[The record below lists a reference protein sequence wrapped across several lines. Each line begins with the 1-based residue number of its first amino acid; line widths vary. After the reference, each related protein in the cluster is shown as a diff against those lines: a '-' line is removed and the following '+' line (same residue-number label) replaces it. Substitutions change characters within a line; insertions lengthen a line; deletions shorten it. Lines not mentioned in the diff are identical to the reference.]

1 MPRSAHAGVRA
12 APRHGPTLSDELL
25 IPLDHFKEDRQFV
38 TALARGLQV
47 LKCFTSGEEHLGNQE
62 IAQRCGLPKSTITRL
77 THTLTLLDF
86 LHHDGEKNR
95 YRLGMATL
103 SLGGTTLLRLDARE
117 ISRPIMQELANQTGC
132 LIALGMREGMS
143 MLYLETARSDASV
156 ITIRLNLGS
165 RIPLPTTAMGR
176 AYLAGSRPAAR
187 KAVLERV
194 KNLSPEA
201 YEEVERA
208 VARACTEYEA
218 SDCCTSYSEWRGEVG
233 AIATPLRVGKGMPM
247 MVLSASG
254 AIHTMTPAFVEGTVR
269 PLLLR
274 SAWAI
279 EQHFQPDAQTAR
291 V

>member
-1 MPRSAHAGVRA
+1 MKATPPPRDFGN
-12 APRHGPTLSDELL
+12 LL
-25 IPLDHFKEDRQFV
+25 MSIDDHKEDRQFV

-62 IAQRCGLPKSTITRL
+62 IAQRCRLPKSTVTRL

-86 LHHDGEKNR
+86 LHHDSAQNR

-143 MLYLETARSDASV
+143 MLYLETARSDASM

-165 RIPLPTTAMGR
+165 RMPLPSTAMGR

-187 KAVLERV
+187 KSVMERV
-194 KNLSPEA
+194 KNLNPEGYA
-201 YEEVERA
+201 EIA
-208 VARACTEYEA
+208 QAIDRACEEYEA
-218 SDCCTSYSEWRGEVG
+218 TDCCTSYSDWRGEVG

-247 MVLSASG
+247 MVLSAAG
-254 AIHTMTPAFVEGTVR
+254 TIQLMTPEFVETTVR

-279 EQHFQPDAQTAR
+279 EQHFQTAG
-291 V
+291 

>member
-1 MPRSAHAGVRA
+1 MKATPPPRDFGN
-12 APRHGPTLSDELL
+12 LL
-25 IPLDHFKEDRQFV
+25 MSIDDHKEDRQFV

-62 IAQRCGLPKSTITRL
+62 IAQRCRLPKSTVTRL

-86 LHHDGEKNR
+86 LHHDSAQNR
-95 YRLGMATL
+95 YRLGLATL

-143 MLYLETARSDASV
+143 MLYLETARSDASM

-165 RIPLPTTAMGR
+165 RMPLPSTAMGR

-187 KAVLERV
+187 KSVMERV
-194 KNLSPEA
+194 KNLNPEGYA
-201 YEEVERA
+201 EIA
-208 VARACTEYEA
+208 QAIDRACEEYEA
-218 SDCCTSYSEWRGEVG
+218 TDCCTSYSDWRGEVG

-247 MVLSASG
+247 MVLSAAG
-254 AIHTMTPAFVEGTVR
+254 TIQLMTPEFVETTVR

-279 EQHFQPDAQTAR
+279 EQHFQTAG
-291 V
+291 

>member
-1 MPRSAHAGVRA
+1 MSAPLSPRDFGNLLMPI
-12 APRHGPTLSDELL
+12 D
-25 IPLDHFKEDRQFV
+25 DHKEDRQFV

-62 IAQRCGLPKSTITRL
+62 IAQRCRLPKSTVTRL

-86 LHHDGEKNR
+86 LHHDSAQNR

-117 ISRPIMQELANQTGC
+117 ISRPIMQALANQTGC

-143 MLYLETARSDASV
+143 MLYLETSRSDASV

-165 RIPLPTTAMGR
+165 RIPLHTTAMGR

-187 KAVLERV
+187 RAVMERV
-194 KNLSPEA
+194 KSLNPEGYA
-201 YEEVERA
+201 AIEGEVQ
-208 VARACTEYEA
+208 RACDEFEA
-218 SDCCTSYSEWRGEVG
+218 TDCCTSYADWRGEVG

-254 AIHTMTPAFVEGTVR
+254 PIHSMQRAFVEDTVR

-279 EQHFQPDAQTAR
+279 EQHFHPKG
-291 V
+291 

>member
-1 MPRSAHAGVRA
+1 MKATPPPRDFGN
-12 APRHGPTLSDELL
+12 LL
-25 IPLDHFKEDRQFV
+25 MSIDDHKEDRQFV

-62 IAQRCGLPKSTITRL
+62 IAQRCRLPKSTVTRL

-86 LHHDGEKNR
+86 LHHDSAQNR

-143 MLYLETARSDASV
+143 MLYLETARSDASM

-165 RIPLPTTAMGR
+165 RMPLPSTAMGR

-187 KAVLERV
+187 KSVMERV
-194 KNLSPEA
+194 KNLNPEA
-201 YEEVERA
+201 YAEIA
-208 VARACTEYEA
+208 QAIDRACEEYEA
-218 SDCCTSYSEWRGEVG
+218 TDCCTSYSDWRGEVG

-247 MVLSASG
+247 MVLSAAG
-254 AIHTMTPAFVEGTVR
+254 TIQLMTPEFVETTVR

-279 EQHFQPDAQTAR
+279 EQHFQTAG
-291 V
+291 

>member
-1 MPRSAHAGVRA
+1 MAFPLLPMRPPTPSRDIGKLPMPI
-12 APRHGPTLSDELL
+12 D
-25 IPLDHFKEDRQFV
+25 DHKEDRQFV

-62 IAQRCGLPKSTITRL
+62 IAQRCRLPKSTVTRL

-86 LHHDGEKNR
+86 LHHDSVQNR

-117 ISRPIMQELANQTGC
+117 ISRPVMQELANQTGC

-165 RIPLPTTAMGR
+165 RIPLHTTAMGR

-187 KAVLERV
+187 RSVMERV
-194 KNLSPEA
+194 KNLNPEGYA
-201 YEEVERA
+201 DIERA
-208 VARACTEYEA
+208 ITRAGEEYEA
-218 SDCCTSYSEWRGEVG
+218 TDCCTSYSEWRGEVG

-254 AIHTMTPAFVEGTVR
+254 DIRTMTPQFVEHTVR

-279 EQHFQPDAQTAR
+279 EQHFQPGN
-291 V
+291 

>member
-1 MPRSAHAGVRA
+1 MKATPPPRDFGN
-12 APRHGPTLSDELL
+12 LL
-25 IPLDHFKEDRQFV
+25 MSIDDHKEDRQFV

-62 IAQRCGLPKSTITRL
+62 IAQRCRLPKSTVTRL

-86 LHHDGEKNR
+86 LHHDSAQNR
-95 YRLGMATL
+95 YRLGLATL

-143 MLYLETARSDASV
+143 MLYLETARSDASM

-165 RIPLPTTAMGR
+165 RMPLPSTAMGR

-187 KAVLERV
+187 KSVMERV
-194 KNLSPEA
+194 KNLNPEGYA
-201 YEEVERA
+201 EIA
-208 VARACTEYEA
+208 QAIDRACEEYEA
-218 SDCCTSYSEWRGEVG
+218 TDCCTSYSDWRGEVG

-247 MVLSASG
+247 MVLSAAG
-254 AIHTMTPAFVEGTVR
+254 TIQLMTPEFVESTVR

-279 EQHFQPDAQTAR
+279 EQHFQT
-291 V
+291 VG

>member
-1 MPRSAHAGVRA
+1 MAFPLLPMRPPTPSRDIGKLPMPI
-12 APRHGPTLSDELL
+12 D
-25 IPLDHFKEDRQFV
+25 DHKEDRQFV

-62 IAQRCGLPKSTITRL
+62 IAQRCRLPKSTVTRL

-86 LHHDGEKNR
+86 LHHDSVQNR

-165 RIPLPTTAMGR
+165 RIPLHTTAMGR

-187 KAVLERV
+187 RSVMERV
-194 KNLSPEA
+194 KKPQPRGLYRDRTRHHPRRGRVRSHRLLHLVLGMAGRGRCHRHPA
-201 YEEVERA
+201 ARGQGHAHDGAQRLGRHPQHDAAICRA
-208 VARACTEYEA
+208 DRA
-218 SDCCTSYSEWRGEVG
+218 
-233 AIATPLRVGKGMPM
+233 
-247 MVLSASG
+247 
-254 AIHTMTPAFVEGTVR
+254 PA
-269 PLLLR
+269 
-274 SAWAI
+274 AA
-279 EQHFQPDAQTAR
+279 AQRLGHRAAFPAGQLTN
-291 V
+291 